1 MPLLCPNC
9 HQLVETIRLETPNQV
24 RCPQCHYDFTAPSTY
39 QPEVIDPTS
48 RRGGGIT
55 KIVPPPVA
63 GSTAEPTPPTAAAA
77 PSPRPEADAQT
88 AEMPDAAGYSHT
100 LTLTLPP
107 KLTAWLPVILYVAAL
122 VSTFFPW
129 VGIYVGSLPLV
140 TQGPWRALAGSVSTD
155 DLLLSHLENHIP
167 LDWRQDLPSDAALML
182 LGLVLIVL
190 CVLLTAAD
198 RGLNESDARNIPP
211 LAPIWPYRRW
221 VLLLMG
227 LLVTIAFYAQTLRG
241 FGMERAI
248 RTTISRKI
256 DEQFAQ
262 ERAEAA
268 VSRSKQALLE
278 YRMEQELRRYGLE
291 HTLWMKAGLLAITLG
306 FVSVVAQIWLEQRG
320 NKPPPRLVLQW

>member
-1 MPLLCPNC
+1 MLLLCPNC
-9 HQLVETIRLETPNQV
+9 HQLVETITLETPNQV
-24 RCPQCHYDFTAPSTY
+24 RCPQCHHEFTAPSTY
-39 QPEVIDPTS
+39 QPEVIDPAN
-48 RRGGGIT
+48 RRSGRIN
-55 KIVPPPVA
+55 KIGPPPVV
-63 GSTAEPTPPTAAAA
+63 GSTAEQTPPTATARPSHRPQVEVVAA
-77 PSPRPEADAQT
+77 DL
-88 AEMPDAAGYSHT
+88 PDAAGYSHT
-100 LTLTLPP
+100 LTLTIPP
-107 KLTAWLPVILYVAAL
+107 KLIAWLPVIFYVAAL

-129 VGIYVGSLPLV
+129 VGIYVGRFPLA

-155 DLLLSHLENHIP
+155 EILLSHLEKQIP
-167 LDWRQDLPSDAALML
+167 LDWRQELPSDAGLML
-182 LGLVLIVL
+182 LGIILIAL
-190 CVLLTAAD
+190 CALLAAAD

-227 LLVTIAFYAQTLRG
+227 MLAVVAFYAQSLRG

-248 RTTISRKI
+248 RTMTSRKI

-262 ERAEAA
+262 ERAEAT

-306 FVSVVAQIWLEQRG
+306 FVSVVVQMWLEQRG
-320 NKPPPRLVLQW
+320 NKPLPRLILQW